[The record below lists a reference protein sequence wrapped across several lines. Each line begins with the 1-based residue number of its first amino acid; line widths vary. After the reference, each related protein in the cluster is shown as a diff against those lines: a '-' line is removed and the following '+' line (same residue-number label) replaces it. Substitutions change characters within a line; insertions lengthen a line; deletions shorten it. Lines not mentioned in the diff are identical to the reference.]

1 MSSNLNQVIFLN
13 LFINPS
19 ICDLFKIRIFVVQS
33 TSQNAEVI
41 EYQREW

>member
-13 LFINPS
+13 PFIILS

-33 TSQNAEVI
+33 TSQLYIVALH
-41 EYQREW
+41 RWL

>member
-1 MSSNLNQVIFLN
+1 MNTTVVI
-13 LFINPS
+13 
-19 ICDLFKIRIFVVQS
+19 CFKIRIFVVQS

>member
-13 LFINPS
+13 PFIILS

-33 TSQNAEVI
+33 TSANGGVSYANAL
-41 EYQREW
+41 

>member
-1 MSSNLNQVIFLN
+1 MSSNLNHVIFLN

-33 TSQNAEVI
+33 TSV
-41 EYQREW
+41 YCT

>member
-13 LFINPS
+13 PFIILS

-33 TSQNAEVI
+33 TSTGCLSRAAE
-41 EYQREW
+41 WL